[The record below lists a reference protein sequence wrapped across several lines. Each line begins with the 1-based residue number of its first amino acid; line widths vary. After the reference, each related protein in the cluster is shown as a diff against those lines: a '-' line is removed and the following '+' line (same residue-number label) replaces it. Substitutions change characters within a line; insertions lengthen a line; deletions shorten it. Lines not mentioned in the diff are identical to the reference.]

1 MRLYA
6 CALLLIW
13 LQNPTSTP
21 PQHTS
26 GPNKSQST
34 QQGSNADKR
43 GTQNCAIFVKIT
55 PSNQT
60 QEKTST
66 DQQKRNTEEREET
79 ELVTFTKYLAWATGA
94 LAAIGLGQLVVFTL
108 QAIQLRR
115 TVEATVGENRPWI
128 LLSRETTLPIHPPDK
143 WKFVAIVRNYGKT
156 PAKIVSFHVEHALG
170 DSDTVPPQTSVFDG
184 VRRFDTFVTPPGEP
198 IETWFP
204 FLPQAWAKDEV
215 TMGEKFLWLS
225 GFIQYTGTA
234 ERGGRPYET
243 SFCLVY
249 RTARGI
255 RKAYW
260 QKSGPKEY
268 NKST

>member
-13 LQNPTSTP
+13 LQNPTSSP

-26 GPNKSQST
+26 GPNKSQSI

-43 GTQNCAIFVKIT
+43 GTQNSPIFVKII

-66 DQQKRNTEEREET
+66 DQQKKNTEET
-79 ELVTFTKYLAWATGA
+79 ELATFTKYLAWATGA
-94 LAAIGLGQLVVFTL
+94 LAVIGLGQLVVFTL

-143 WKFVAIVRNYGKT
+143 WNSWLLSGIT
-156 PAKIVSFHVEHALG
+156 AKLPLKS
-170 DSDTVPPQTSVFDG
+170 
-184 VRRFDTFVTPPGEP
+184 
-198 IETWFP
+198 FP
-204 FLPQAWAKDEV
+204 F
-215 TMGEKFLWLS
+215 T
-225 GFIQYTGTA
+225 
-234 ERGGRPYET
+234 
-243 SFCLVY
+243 
-249 RTARGI
+249 
-255 RKAYW
+255 
-260 QKSGPKEY
+260 
-268 NKST
+268 